1 VKKETTMKRMLIN
14 GFFAAIAACS
24 GWSVA
29 AEPATAE
36 SAVRQALMAEFDKPD
51 ARLQVPVVA
60 VAGDAAVA
68 SWAQGERGGRAL
80 LFRKGQAW
88 RIALCAGDGLKGT
101 QLLRDAGVAPGAA
114 QSLSKSLADA
124 ESRLP
129 ASQRAKFSSFDG
141 LVRMDAAGRH
151 PPAAASHVRH

>member
-1 VKKETTMKRMLIN
+1 MKRMLIN
-14 GFFAAIAACS
+14 CVMAAISLLS
-24 GWSVA
+24 GWALA

-36 SAVRQALMAEFDKPD
+36 AAVRQVLMAEFDKPD
-51 ARLQVPVVA
+51 ARLQVPAVA

-68 SWAQGERGGRAL
+68 SWSQGERGGRAL
-80 LFRKGQAW
+80 LLRKGQAW

-101 QLLRDAGVAPGAA
+101 QLLRDAGVTPGVA

-129 ASQRAKFSSFDG
+129 AAQRAKFSTFDG
-141 LVRMDAAGRH
+141 LVRMDAAGHH
-151 PPAAASHVRH
+151 PPAAASHSHH